1 MRTKLARLVAVA
13 LLTTPLSAP
22 ARAIDLPEDPLRSVM
37 WEWMA
42 KQYLS
47 DDRPIRFD
55 PAVKVLAPARA
66 EDPMSVPVSID
77 ATGVPGASRIL
88 VFADLNP
95 VTHILT
101 YEPIDSAP
109 WIAFR
114 FKIEQ
119 ATPVRAAV
127 IGADGA
133 WHVGG
138 TIVDASG
145 GGCTAPAQGRVD
157 NSWVDHLG
165 DVQARIWSEPGSA
178 ARLRL
183 RIRHPMDTGLA
194 PGIPAFY
201 VEALDVKAPDG
212 RSLGRLEL
220 HQPVSENPTM
230 TLRPRLPAGAG
241 ALSIEGRDTEGTP
254 IRATVPAPARSGA
267 LPTPDRAG

>member
-1 MRTKLARLVAVA
+1 MKGRLAVLLAVA
-13 LLTTPLSAP
+13 LLAAP
-22 ARAIDLPEDPLRSVM
+22 ARAMDLPPDPLRSVM

-42 KQYLS
+42 RQYLS
-47 DDRPIRFD
+47 DGRPIVFD

-101 YEPIDSAP
+101 YEPLDSAA

-127 IGADGA
+127 IGSDGA

-138 TIVDASG
+138 TIVDAAG
-145 GGCTAPAQGRVD
+145 GGCTAPAQGRAD
-157 NSWVDHLG
+157 TSWVDHLG
-165 DVQARIWSEPGSA
+165 DVQARIWSEPGSE
-178 ARLRL
+178 ARLRM

-241 ALSIEGRDTEGTP
+241 SLSIEGRDTEGTP

-267 LPTPDRAG
+267 LPLPDRAG